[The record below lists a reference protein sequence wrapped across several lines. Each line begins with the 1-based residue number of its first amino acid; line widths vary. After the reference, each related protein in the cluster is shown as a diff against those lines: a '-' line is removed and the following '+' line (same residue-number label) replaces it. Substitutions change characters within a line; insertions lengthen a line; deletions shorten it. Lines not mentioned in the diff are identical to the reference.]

1 MENQVRIFNT
11 IDELA
16 GHFGNMLV
24 GSINKKSK
32 GSFFTIALSGGSTPK
47 KVFEFLAANFKFKID
62 WQKVLVFWGDERCV
76 APVSE
81 ESNYRMVKESILLKV
96 AIPAGNIFRIKGEEE
111 PSKEA
116 NRYSEIIRKNVP
128 QVNNIPRFDLMM
140 LGLGDDGHTASIF
153 PDNLQLFQSENIFE
167 VATNPYTKQKRI
179 TVTGRIINQSKTVVF
194 IATGESKSEMV
205 AWILKRENGYELL
218 PASLVKPEKGELIW
232 LLENLAANGLKTPN
246 SK

>member
-24 GSINKKSK
+24 GSINKKYK